1 MEVCERDK
9 ERQNKNK
16 ISKKQQIYIYI
27 YIHTHIARFILATCM
42 YWLISGA
49 PGGLRTKL
57 RLHEL

>member
-27 YIHTHIARFILATCM
+27 YTYTYRSFHPSNM
-42 YWLISGA
+42 YVLVNIRGTRGA
-49 PGGLRTKL
+49 
-57 RLHEL
+57 EN